1 MTNILNAPVHPD
13 AATAFVRRV
22 PEPSGNT
29 LSQFLPDKTI
39 QDTRVEVTDVELTS
53 STAPY
58 RSYDGN
64 IPRIKRD
71 GFQVRQVEML
81 PMSLQGG
88 KGEFE
93 RLQLEKVRQ
102 TGGSDAA
109 IVEAIYNDLEKI
121 VLNIRNALEVYRGK
135 LLSTGRV
142 TVAENGVFTEADF
155 GVPAEHFV
163 GSDVAWT
170 DVENAR
176 PITDLIAW
184 SEVYA
189 NSYGQP
195 AGGMIVSRKT
205 MGLLRANKEIRAAA
219 GLTNADGPAFV
230 SNQVVNAALAAF
242 DLPPVV
248 AVYDQVINGQRV
260 IPEGKVIF
268 VPANAADL
276 GNTYWGVSATALELL
291 NAAQTDMSFSDAPGL
306 VGVVIKSGPPF
317 QEAAL
322 VDSINLPILNNPKA
336 LLVADVTVNAGS

>member
-22 PEPSGNT
+22 PDPAGNI

-39 QDTRVEVTDVELTS
+39 EDTRVEVTDVELTS
-53 STAPY
+53 ATAPY

-71 GFQVRQVEML
+71 GFSVRQIEML

-88 KGEFE
+88 KGEYE

-102 TGGSDAA
+102 NGGSDTA

-121 VLNIRNALEVYRGK
+121 VINIRNALEVYRGK

-155 GVPAEHFV
+155 GVPASHFV
-163 GSDVAWT
+163 TADTPWA
-170 DVENAR
+170 DAENAR
-176 PITDLIAW
+176 PIEDELAW
-184 SEVYA
+184 TELYA
-189 NSYGQP
+189 NSYGQAP
-195 AGGMIVSRKT
+195 GGQIVSRKT
-205 MGLLRANKEIRAAA
+205 MGALRASKEIRAAA
-219 GLTNADGPAFV
+219 GLESSNGPRFV
-230 SNQVVNAALAAF
+230 SNEVVNAALAAF
-242 DLPPVV
+242 DLPPIV
-248 AVYDQVINGQRV
+248 AVYDQMINGQRV

-268 VPANAADL
+268 VPQNAADL
-276 GNTYWGVSATALELL
+276 GNTYWGVSATAMELL
-291 NAAQTDMSFSDAPGL
+291 NAAQTDTSFSDAPGL
-306 VGVVIKSGPPF
+306 VGVVIKTGPPF

-336 LLVADVTVNAGS
+336 LMVADVNN